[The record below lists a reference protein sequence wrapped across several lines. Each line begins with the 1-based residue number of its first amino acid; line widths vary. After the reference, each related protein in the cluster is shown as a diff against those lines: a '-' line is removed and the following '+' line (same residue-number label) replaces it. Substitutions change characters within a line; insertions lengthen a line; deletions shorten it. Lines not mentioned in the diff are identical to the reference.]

1 MYEYKC
7 KIVKVVDGDT
17 VDVDISLGFDVWLSN
32 KRIWLYGIDTPESR
46 TSDLE
51 EKKYGILASNFVKEH
66 LPIGSKQTLVTI
78 IDKKEKFGRILG
90 QFKLNDGTI
99 LNELLVEKHLAV
111 KYYGQS
117 KDDIKQEYLNNRI
130 KLKL

>member
-1 MYEYKC
+1 
-7 KIVKVVDGDT
+7 
-17 VDVDISLGFDVWLSN
+17 
-32 KRIWLYGIDTPESR
+32 
-46 TSDLE
+46 
-51 EKKYGILASNFVKEH
+51 
-66 LPIGSKQTLVTI
+66 LVTI